1 MKEEGLVKIHI
12 DLPNHW
18 AVGGE
23 SFWAEPL
30 GNDLYKIEN
39 VPFYAYGLN
48 FRDVVRATP
57 DSAEF
62 IPEIREVKTPSG
74 HKTFR
79 VFFKKHINNA
89 QQESILNSMGKLGIT
104 YERADH
110 IYVALD
116 MKPEGSYQAVYDK
129 LDEYSEQDILG
140 FETCEARIEGS
151 FDDLPEEEE
160 EENKT

>member
-1 MKEEGLVKIHI
+1 MNEEGLLKVHI

-18 AVGGE
+18 GIGGE
-23 SFWAEPL
+23 SLWAEPL

-48 FRDVVRATP
+48 FQDIVRATP
-57 DSAEF
+57 DSEDH
-62 IPEIREVKTPSG
+62 IPEIRELITPSG
-74 HKTFR
+74 HRTFR
-79 VFFKKHINNA
+79 VFFKKHIDRY
-89 QQESILNSMGKLGIT
+89 QQEAILDSMESLSVT
-104 YERADH
+104 YERANN

-116 MKPEGSYQAVYDK
+116 MKPEGDYQAVFDQ
-129 LDEYSEQDILG
+129 LEEYLEQDILG

-151 FDDLPEEEE
+151 FDDFPEEEE

>member
-1 MKEEGLVKIHI
+1 MNEEGLVKIHL

-18 AVGGE
+18 GIGGE
-23 SFWAEPL
+23 SLWAEPL

-48 FRDVVRATP
+48 FQDIVRATP
-57 DSAEF
+57 DSEDF
-62 IPEIREVKTPSG
+62 IPEIRELVTPSG
-74 HKTFR
+74 HRTFR
-79 VFFKKHINNA
+79 VFFNKHIDRN
-89 QQESILNSMGKLGIT
+89 QQESVLDSMESLGIS
-104 YERADH
+104 YERANN

-116 MKPEGSYQAVYDK
+116 MKPRGDYQAVFDQ
-129 LDEYSEQDILG
+129 LDEYLEQGILG

-151 FDDLPEEEE
+151 FDDSPEEEE